1 MSAKCIWVL
10 TGIFWNI
17 TFVNHKINVQEAAT
31 VKCADQLEQGGFAMV
46 SMINKAI
53 LRKDLGKLP
62 SVKGMVRK
70 SDVMAV
76 VGKQKEL
83 FLEPDVLFDSIK
95 ELKEEYHS
103 TGEFV
108 VNGTTYSMEQMMEEL
123 RNDTGIGREFRKAVN
138 KNVLTYMMK
147 FGGDED

>member
-1 MSAKCIWVL
+1 
-10 TGIFWNI
+10 
-17 TFVNHKINVQEAAT
+17 
-31 VKCADQLEQGGFAMV
+31 MV

-53 LRKDLGKLP
+53 LRKDLGNLP

-70 SDVMAV
+70 SDVMSV

-83 FLEPDVLFDSIK
+83 SLEPDVLLASIK

-108 VNGTTYSMEQMMEEL
+108 VKGTTYSMEQMMEEL

-138 KNVLTYMMK
+138 KMVLTYMMK
-147 FGGDED
+147 FGGDEE

>member
-1 MSAKCIWVL
+1 
-10 TGIFWNI
+10 
-17 TFVNHKINVQEAAT
+17 
-31 VKCADQLEQGGFAMV
+31 MV

-83 FLEPDVLFDSIK
+83 SLEPDVLFDSIK

-103 TGEFV
+103 TGEFT
-108 VNGTTYSMEQMMEEL
+108 VNGITYSMEQMMEEL
-123 RNDTGIGREFRKAVN
+123 KNNTEIGLEYRRNVN
-138 KNVLTYMMK
+138 KMILTYMMK
-147 FGGDED
+147 FGGEED

>member
-1 MSAKCIWVL
+1 
-10 TGIFWNI
+10 
-17 TFVNHKINVQEAAT
+17 
-31 VKCADQLEQGGFAMV
+31 MV

-83 FLEPDVLFDSIK
+83 SLEPNVLLDSIK

-103 TGEFV
+103 TGEFIM
-108 VNGTTYSMEQMMEEL
+108 TMWRIFPLLKWRDESMHFLLFLQKYQITAKML
-123 RNDTGIGREFRKAVN
+123 PYKRRRHKR
-138 KNVLTYMMK
+138 
-147 FGGDED
+147 

>member
-1 MSAKCIWVL
+1 
-10 TGIFWNI
+10 
-17 TFVNHKINVQEAAT
+17 
-31 VKCADQLEQGGFAMV
+31 MV

-83 FLEPDVLFDSIK
+83 SLEPDVLFDSIK
-95 ELKEEYHS
+95 ELKEEYQS
-103 TGEFV
+103 TGEFT
-108 VNGTTYSMEQMMEEL
+108 VNGITYSMEQMMEEL
-123 RNDTGIGREFRKAVN
+123 KNNTEIGLEYRRNVN
-138 KNVLTYMMK
+138 KMILTYMMK

>member
-1 MSAKCIWVL
+1 
-10 TGIFWNI
+10 
-17 TFVNHKINVQEAAT
+17 
-31 VKCADQLEQGGFAMV
+31 MV

-83 FLEPDVLFDSIK
+83 SLEPDGLFDSIK

-103 TGEFV
+103 TGEFT
-108 VNGTTYSMEQMMEEL
+108 VNGITYSMEQMMEEL
-123 RNDTGIGREFRKAVN
+123 KNNTEIGLEYRRNVN
-138 KNVLTYMMK
+138 KMILTYMMK

>member
-1 MSAKCIWVL
+1 
-10 TGIFWNI
+10 
-17 TFVNHKINVQEAAT
+17 
-31 VKCADQLEQGGFAMV
+31 MV
-46 SMINKAI
+46 SMLNKAI

-83 FLEPDVLFDSIK
+83 SLEPDVLFDSIK

-147 FGGDED
+147 FGGNED

>member
-1 MSAKCIWVL
+1 
-10 TGIFWNI
+10 
-17 TFVNHKINVQEAAT
+17 
-31 VKCADQLEQGGFAMV
+31 MV

-83 FLEPDVLFDSIK
+83 SLESDVLLASIK

-103 TGEFV
+103 TGEFIM
-108 VNGTTYSMEQMMEEL
+108 TMWRIFPLLKDATEKLFLHTIYSSIKHISIL
-123 RNDTGIGREFRKAVN
+123 YLVPFCVK
-138 KNVLTYMMK
+138 
-147 FGGDED
+147 

>member
-1 MSAKCIWVL
+1 
-10 TGIFWNI
+10 
-17 TFVNHKINVQEAAT
+17 
-31 VKCADQLEQGGFAMV
+31 MV

-83 FLEPDVLFDSIK
+83 SLEPNVLLDSIK

>member
-1 MSAKCIWVL
+1 
-10 TGIFWNI
+10 
-17 TFVNHKINVQEAAT
+17 
-31 VKCADQLEQGGFAMV
+31 MV

-62 SVKGMVRK
+62 SVRGMVRK
-70 SDVMAV
+70 SDVMEV

-83 FLEPDVLFDSIK
+83 SLEPDVLLDSIK

-108 VNGTTYSMEQMMEEL
+108 VNGTAYSMEQMMEKL
-123 RNDTGIGREFRKAVN
+123 SR
-138 KNVLTYMMK
+138 
-147 FGGDED
+147 

>member
-1 MSAKCIWVL
+1 
-10 TGIFWNI
+10 
-17 TFVNHKINVQEAAT
+17 
-31 VKCADQLEQGGFAMV
+31 MV

-83 FLEPDVLFDSIK
+83 SLEPDVLFDSIK

-103 TGEFV
+103 TGEFT
-108 VNGTTYSMEQMMEEL
+108 VNGITYSMEQMMEEL
-123 RNDTGIGREFRKAVN
+123 KNNTEIGLEYRRNVN
-138 KNVLTYMMK
+138 KMILTYMMK
-147 FGGDED
+147 FDGDED

>member
-1 MSAKCIWVL
+1 
-10 TGIFWNI
+10 
-17 TFVNHKINVQEAAT
+17 
-31 VKCADQLEQGGFAMV
+31 MV

-83 FLEPDVLFDSIK
+83 SLEPDVLFDSIK

-103 TGEFV
+103 TGEFT
-108 VNGTTYSMEQMMEEL
+108 VNGITYSMEQMMEEL
-123 RNDTGIGREFRKAVN
+123 KNNTEIGLEYRRNVN
-138 KNVLTYMMK
+138 KMILTYMMK

>member
-1 MSAKCIWVL
+1 
-10 TGIFWNI
+10 
-17 TFVNHKINVQEAAT
+17 
-31 VKCADQLEQGGFAMV
+31 MV

-83 FLEPDVLFDSIK
+83 SLEPDVLFDSIK

-103 TGEFV
+103 TGEFTV
-108 VNGTTYSMEQMMEEL
+108 TGITYSMEQMMEEL
-123 RNDTGIGREFRKAVN
+123 KNNTEIGLEYRRNVN
-138 KNVLTYMMK
+138 KMILTYMMK

>member
-1 MSAKCIWVL
+1 
-10 TGIFWNI
+10 
-17 TFVNHKINVQEAAT
+17 
-31 VKCADQLEQGGFAMV
+31 MV
-46 SMINKAI
+46 SMLNKAI

-83 FLEPDVLFDSIK
+83 SLEPNVLLDSIK

-103 TGEFV
+103 TGEFIV
-108 VNGTTYSMEQMMEEL
+108 KGTTYSMEQMMEEL
-123 RNDTGIGREFRKAVN
+123 KNNTEIGLEYRRNVN
-138 KNVLTYMMK
+138 KMILTYMMK

>member
-1 MSAKCIWVL
+1 
-10 TGIFWNI
+10 
-17 TFVNHKINVQEAAT
+17 
-31 VKCADQLEQGGFAMV
+31 MV

-83 FLEPDVLFDSIK
+83 SLEPDVLLDSIK

-103 TGEFV
+103 TGEFIM
-108 VNGTTYSMEQMMEEL
+108 TMWRIFPLLKWRDESMHFL
-123 RNDTGIGREFRKAVN
+123 LF
-138 KNVLTYMMK
+138 L
-147 FGGDED
+147 

>member
-1 MSAKCIWVL
+1 
-10 TGIFWNI
+10 
-17 TFVNHKINVQEAAT
+17 
-31 VKCADQLEQGGFAMV
+31 MV

-83 FLEPDVLFDSIK
+83 SLEADVLLASIK

-103 TGEFV
+103 TGEFIV
-108 VNGTTYSMEQMMEEL
+108 KGTTYSMEQMMEEL
-123 RNDTGIGREFRKAVN
+123 RNDTRIGKEFRKAVN
-138 KNVLTYMMK
+138 KMVLTYMMK